1 MPFPPIGKKL
11 LPSTI
16 RSVPVIACP
25 DCSRDVSTLA
35 PACPHCGRP
44 SPAAHVMPTGSAAP
58 GHVTAEETLWR
69 GTPSPI
75 LLIGKVA
82 VLLLILIAIPAI
94 AHLFASTLGDDAGK
108 AANIRTAGWV
118 IAGLLALAQLV
129 ALLGAWLKLR
139 STLYIVTN
147 QRVMIEEGIV
157 SKTVNEIDL
166 RYVDDSQFFQ
176 GLMDRVLGIG
186 NVTLHSS
193 DANTPTYVLRSIRD
207 PRGVRELIRAHA
219 YQISQRQIITRD
231 AR

>member
-1 MPFPPIGKKL
+1 M
-11 LPSTI
+11 
-16 RSVPVIACP
+16 PVIACP
-25 DCSRDVSTLA
+25 DCTRDVSTLA

-44 SPAAHVMPTGSAAP
+44 SPAGNAISPASAAP
-58 GHVTAEETLWR
+58 GHAASEETLWR

-75 LLIGKVA
+75 LLIGKLA
-82 VLLLILIAIPAI
+82 VLILILVAIPLV
-94 AHLFASTLGDDAGK
+94 AHFFASTAGDDLEKGGT
-108 AANIRTAGWV
+108 IRTAGWV
-118 IAGLLALAQLV
+118 LAGLLALAQVV
-129 ALLGAWLKLR
+129 ALVVAWLKLR

-147 QRVMIEEGIV
+147 QRVMIEEGIL

-176 GLMDRVLGIG
+176 GLTDRILGIG

-193 DANTPTYVLRSIRD
+193 DANTPTYMLRSIRD
-207 PRGVRELIRAHA
+207 PRRVRELIRAHA